1 MNTINMKKYLSLI
14 LFFIIPVTLL
24 GQSEVQE
31 KETLT
36 ELLHE
41 FLEGA
46 SYNDAAIHDRFWAED
61 LIYTGSNGN
70 RIAKSDIMAGVNQ
83 NPDRSIEP
91 DTRYS
96 AEEIQIKI
104 FGETAVVAFRLV
116 AEFADPDESDL
127 NFYNTGTFVK
137 RDGEWR
143 AVAWQ
148 ATSIPEELN
157 SPDYLSI

>member
-1 MNTINMKKYLSLI
+1 MRSTPMFMNTDTMKKYLPLI
-14 LFFIIPVTLL
+14 LILIIPVTLL
-24 GQSEVQE
+24 GQNEQE
-31 KETLT
+31 DRETLT

-46 SYNDAAIHDRFWAED
+46 SFNDAATHDRFWAED

-70 RIAKSDIMAGVNQ
+70 RIAKSDIMAGVNE
-83 NPDRSIEP
+83 NPDRSVEP
-91 DTRYS
+91 ETRYS
-96 AEEIQIKI
+96 AEEIQIMI

-116 AEFADPDESDL
+116 AEFADPNETDL

-137 RDGEWR
+137 RDGQWK

-148 ATSIPEELN
+148 ATSIPEQ
-157 SPDYLSI
+157 